1 MRIVFY
7 WLILMLFISLIFIPY
22 FSLKPKKIDRFKFED
37 KNTNQD
43 IIPVTDPLLKQVF
56 KLYYINLER
65 DVERKSRFLSNL
77 ESAKC
82 DLDINRVE
90 AVGLDEFKKYK
101 FIRPNQC
108 KKRMRWLV
116 KSNRP
121 QDIEFCCLLSHIKAI
136 HQAYLDG
143 NEYALIME
151 DDMYFLRY
159 PNWMELI
166 KSAPDDSEILQLY
179 ISDGDFTIYGLEK
192 KWVKEDTYSTGAYVI
207 NKRGM
212 KHVLLN
218 TLGPEYDKDWSYINQ
233 IDFTTGSNKAFCIS
247 DDYLYKTYNKYV
259 YTSILFNTEGI
270 DSTIHPDHL
279 YLHMKA
285 IRKTNELFEKGY

>member
-1 MRIVFY
+1 
-7 WLILMLFISLIFIPY
+7 MLFISLILIPY
-22 FSLKPKKIDRFKFED
+22 FSLKPKKIDRFKFEH
-37 KNTNQD
+37 KNPKTEIDQD

-179 ISDGDFTIYGLEK
+179 ISDGDFTIYGMEK
-192 KWVKEDTYSTGAYVI
+192 KWVKETAFSTGAYVI

-233 IDFTTGSNKAFCIS
+233 IDLKTGNNKDLCIA
-247 DDYLYKTYNKYV
+247 DDYLYKNYNKYV

>member
-233 IDFTTGSNKAFCIS
+233 IDFKTGNNKDLCIADS
-247 DDYLYKTYNKYV
+247 YLYKNYNKYV